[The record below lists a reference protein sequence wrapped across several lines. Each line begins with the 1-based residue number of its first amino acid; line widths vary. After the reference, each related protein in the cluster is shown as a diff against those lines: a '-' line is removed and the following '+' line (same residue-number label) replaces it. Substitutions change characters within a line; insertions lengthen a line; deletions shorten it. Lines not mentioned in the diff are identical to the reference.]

1 MQTLMINVSGMS
13 QNQDNTEE
21 VSLAGE
27 KELFE

>member
-21 VSLAGE
+21 VSLAVE